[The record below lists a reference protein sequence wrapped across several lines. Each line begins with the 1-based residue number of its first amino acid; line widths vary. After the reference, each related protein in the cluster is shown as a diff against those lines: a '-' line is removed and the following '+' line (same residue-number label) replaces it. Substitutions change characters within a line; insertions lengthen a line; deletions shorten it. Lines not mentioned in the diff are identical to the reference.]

1 MSDTIANKSFD
12 VQEDHSH
19 SAVASC
25 FVTGATGFLGL
36 NMVEHLIRQG
46 WRVTALHRPTSV
58 LTHLKRYPV
67 DLVAGDIGDR
77 EAMVQAMPEGLAA
90 VFHVAADVSHW
101 SRDATRQQR
110 CNVEGTRNVVA
121 AALARGARKFVHT
134 SSISVYGFQA
144 DPFDETAPRLGAS
157 SWNNYARSKTLAEDE
172 VQKGIDRGLDAV
184 ILNPANIIGA
194 YDSRNWSRLFQMVAA
209 DRLPGLPPGRGS
221 FCHAAEV
228 ARAHIAAVDRGR
240 TGERYLLGGADA
252 RYLEVAQ
259 SIASLLGK
267 RTNLRRFPAV
277 LVVAAARAAL
287 LLSLWN
293 HREPLIT
300 PEIAA
305 FMSRDIL
312 CRNEKAI
319 RELGYQPT
327 SLHTMLED
335 CYGWLKAEKLI

>member
-1 MSDTIANKSFD
+1 LPSVKAER
-12 VQEDHSH
+12 QSH
-19 SAVASC
+19 LS
-25 FVTGATGFLGL
+25 
-36 NMVEHLIRQG
+36 
-46 WRVTALHRPTSV
+46 RPPA
-58 LTHLKRYPV
+58 RFF
-67 DLVAGDIGDR
+67 
-77 EAMVQAMPEGLAA
+77 Q
-90 VFHVAADVSHW
+90 
-101 SRDATRQQR
+101 SR
-110 CNVEGTRNVVA
+110 
-121 AALARGARKFVHT
+121 
-134 SSISVYGFQA
+134 YGFQA
-144 DPFDETAPRLGAS
+144 GPFDETAPRLGAS

-228 ARAHIAAVDRGR
+228 ARAHIAAVYRGR
-240 TGERYLLGGADA
+240 TGERYSLGGADA
-252 RYLEVAQ
+252 SYLEVAQ

-267 RTNLRRFPAV
+267 RTKLRRFPAM

-293 HREPLIT
+293 DREPLIT

-305 FMSRDIL
+305 FMSRDVL
-312 CRNEKAI
+312 CRSEKAI
-319 RELGYQPT
+319 RELGYHPT
-327 SLHTMLED
+327 PLHTMLED